1 MRQVHRWRTETAVTY
16 FSLGFLAG
24 LILGFASCA
33 EPAYEPIPSDQITTQ
48 RESNDSE

>member
-1 MRQVHRWRTETAVTY
+1 MRQVYRWRTETAITY

-33 EPAYEPIPSDQITTQ
+33 EPAYEPTPPSQSSQ
-48 RESNDSE
+48 Q